1 MNDTIRFDSIA
12 SPLGT
17 MLLAAADDALFAIDF
32 TDSRNVAPI
41 GSDWRRDPDY
51 PALRGAKAQLN
62 EYFAGARKA
71 FDLPLAARGTPFQ
84 RRVWAAI
91 ATVPFGSTLS
101 YAELARRAGAPAA
114 VRAAGAATGR
124 NPWAIVVPCHRI
136 VGSGGALT
144 GYAGGLERKRALLAL
159 EAAQRP
165 LTLAA

>member
-17 MLLAAADDALFAIDF
+17 MLLAVAGEALFAIDF
-32 TDSRNVAPI
+32 TDSRNAAPI
-41 GSDWRRDPDY
+41 AAHWLHDPDH
-51 PALRGAKAQLN
+51 PVLRAAKAQLAL
-62 EYFAGARKA
+62 YFGGARTA

-84 RRVWAAI
+84 RRVWTAI
-91 ATVPFGSTLS
+91 ATVPFASTLS

-144 GYAGGLERKRALLAL
+144 GYAGGLARKRALLAL